1 MLVQGVLA
9 GLSPVPHGP
18 LEVAAVLEV
27 HGELDGDL
35 ARPVTVAALETLGR
49 PQVQV
54 HPFADGDP
62 SIEHLL
68 VQGMNERIPPGHRP
82 VGPLRDADPPKELT
96 TSRQRLA
103 P

>member
-1 MLVQGVLA
+1 
-9 GLSPVPHGP
+9 
-18 LEVAAVLEV
+18 
-27 HGELDGDL
+27 DGDL

-103 P
+103 PYIALRGLNPRRHPARRGNLNPCDPGGHQ